1 MLIMQV
7 KEDVTFYK
15 QYSFLQV
22 QERERNKLVE
32 LIHSLERRKPS
43 SKLAI
48 TSVSF

>member
-15 QYSFLQV
+15 QYSLQV